1 MKLEVGAQEFGM
13 ADQESFYVEI
23 RDDGNGTFSLT
34 FPPGIRA
41 VIRKRVR
48 VDELLRV
55 LRLPNPS
62 PPDESGSVERAV
74 YRLINDMTD
83 H

>member
-1 MKLEVGAQEFGM
+1 M
-13 ADQESFYVEI
+13 ADQERLYVEI
-23 RDDGNGTFSLT
+23 RDDGDGTLSLT
-34 FPPGIRA
+34 FPPGVRA
-41 VIRKRVR
+41 VIRKRVP

-62 PPDESGSVERAV
+62 PPDESGAVERAV
-74 YRLINDMTD
+74 YRLIHDMTD